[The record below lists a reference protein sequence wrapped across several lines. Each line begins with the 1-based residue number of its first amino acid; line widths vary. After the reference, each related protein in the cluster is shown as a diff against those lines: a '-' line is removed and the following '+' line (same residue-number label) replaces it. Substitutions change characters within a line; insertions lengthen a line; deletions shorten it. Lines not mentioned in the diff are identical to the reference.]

1 MEELEMIAKESTEM
15 SEAADKL
22 LQLSADERA
31 QAYAFSHESSE
42 FARKLHEQGIR
53 EEEREGN
60 ISKMIRI
67 MRDLV
72 IDEAVI
78 AKKIKEEF
86 KLSDEDTQHFLDS

>member
-1 MEELEMIAKESTEM
+1 MIAKESTEM

-53 EEEREGN
+53 EEGKKEEREGN